1 MGKPLSVVICDD
13 SRLARKQMERALAQ
27 WNVDITHANH
37 GLEALEAIRAG
48 KGELLFLDLNM
59 PLLDGYQVLERIR
72 AHDLPTLTI
81 VVSGDIQPEARE
93 RVIQL
98 GALDFIRKP
107 LDTDLLTRSLRS
119 FGLLE
124 ELTASF
130 VADAHETEPSPA
142 QPLSPPALKP
152 DTGFGLD
159 PVSRAF
165 ELTECYQELA
175 NVAMGQAADRLAR
188 LLRVFIELPI
198 PRVQLVELC
207 ELDMALRQAS
217 GDNPITTI
225 CQGFIAPGIAGEA
238 LLMFSDSSTQDLA
251 LMLGHEGEITDQVE
265 RELMMDIANLL
276 IGAFLN
282 GLGTQLDLSFGQGS
296 PLILGQHCAI
306 PDLNHNNNRWMRTLS
321 IDIGYRIEG
330 RDLSCDLLLL
340 FTEDSLPAMNELVR
354 HL

>member
-13 SRLARKQMERALAQ
+13 SRLARKQMERALVQ

-81 VVSGDIQPEARE
+81 VVSGDVQPEARE

-107 LDTDLLTRSLRS
+107 LDTDLLTQSLRS

-124 ELTASF
+124 ELSVSTASHN
-130 VADAHETEPSPA
+130 DQLETHLEGVRPK
-142 QPLSPPALKP
+142 PLNRTRGL
-152 DTGFGLD
+152 GLD
-159 PVSRAF
+159 PVSQAF

-188 LLRVFIELPI
+188 LLKVFIELPI

-207 ELDMALRQAS
+207 ELDMALHQAT
-217 GDNPITTI
+217 GDNPVTTI

-238 LLMFSDSSTQDLA
+238 LLMFSDSSSQDLA
-251 LMLGHEGEITDQVE
+251 HLLGHEGEITDKIE

-282 GLGTQLDLSFGQGS
+282 GLGSQLDLSFGQGS
-296 PLILGQHCAI
+296 PLILGQHCSV
-306 PDLNHNNNRWMRTLS
+306 PNLQQNGRWTRTLS
-321 IDIGYRIEG
+321 IDICYRIEG

>member
-13 SRLARKQMERALAQ
+13 SRLARKQMERALKQ
-27 WNVDITHANH
+27 WNVDITHASH

-72 AHDLPTLTI
+72 TNDLPTLTV
-81 VVSGDIQPEARE
+81 VVSGDVQPEARE

-107 LDTDLLTRSLRS
+107 LDTDLLTQSLRS

-124 ELTASF
+124 ELAERP
-130 VADAHETEPSPA
+130 ADTVNDAVEADLEGARP
-142 QPLSPPALKP
+142 QPLNRTRGL
-152 DTGFGLD
+152 GLD
-159 PVSRAF
+159 PVSQAF
-165 ELTECYQELA
+165 ELTESYQELA

-188 LLRVFIELPI
+188 LLQVFIELPI
-198 PRVQLVELC
+198 PHVQLVELC
-207 ELDMALRQAS
+207 EFDMALHQAT

-238 LLMFSDSSTQDLA
+238 LLMFSNSSSQDLA
-251 LMLGHEGEITDQVE
+251 YMLGHEGAITDQVE

-282 GLGTQLDLSFGQGS
+282 GLGAQLDLSFGQGS
-296 PLILGQHCAI
+296 PLILGQHCSI
-306 PDLNHNNNRWMRTLS
+306 PNLQQNSRWTRTLS

>member
-72 AHDLPTLTI
+72 AQDLPTLTI
-81 VVSGDIQPEARE
+81 VVSGDVQPEARE
-93 RVIQL
+93 RVVQL

-124 ELTASF
+124 ELSAGTNSTTDS
-130 VADAHETEPSPA
+130 VETHLEDVRP
-142 QPLSPPALKP
+142 QPLSRERGL
-152 DTGFGLD
+152 GLD
-159 PVSRAF
+159 PVSQAF

-207 ELDMALRQAS
+207 ELDMALHQAT
-217 GDNPITTI
+217 GDNPVTTI

-238 LLMFSDSSTQDLA
+238 LLMFSDSSSQDLA
-251 LMLGHEGEITDQVE
+251 QLLRHEGEITDQVE

-282 GLGTQLDLSFGQGS
+282 GLGSQLDLNFGQGS
-296 PLILGQHCAI
+296 PLILGQHCSV
-306 PDLNHNNNRWMRTLS
+306 PNLQQNSRWTRTLS
-321 IDIGYRIEG
+321 IDICYRIEG

>member
-13 SRLARKQMERALAQ
+13 SRLARKQMERALTQ
-27 WNVDITHANH
+27 WNVEITHASH

-72 AHDLPTLTI
+72 ANDLPTLTI
-81 VVSGDIQPEARE
+81 VVSGDIQPEARQ
-93 RVIQL
+93 RVVQL

-107 LDTDLLTRSLRS
+107 LDTEHLTHSLRT

-124 ELTASF
+124 ELAIS
-130 VADAHETEPSPA
+130 PSPVA
-142 QPLSPPALKP
+142 NEAIEMSLESARPVPLNRTPSL
-152 DTGFGLD
+152 GLD
-159 PVSRAF
+159 PISQTF

-175 NVAMGQAADRLAR
+175 NVAMGQAAERLAR
-188 LLRVFIELPI
+188 LLNVFIELPI
-198 PRVQLVELC
+198 PHVQLVELC
-207 ELDMALRQAS
+207 ELDMALHQAT
-217 GDNPITTI
+217 GANPVITI

-238 LLMFSDSSTQDLA
+238 LLMFSDSSSHDLA
-251 LMLGHEGEITDQVE
+251 QLLGHDGELTEQVE

-282 GLGTQLDLSFGQGS
+282 GLGSQLDLSFGQGS
-296 PLILGQHCAI
+296 PLVLGKHCSVPNLQH
-306 PDLNHNNNRWMRTLS
+306 NNRWTRTLS
-321 IDIGYRIEG
+321 IDIRYRIEG
-330 RDLSCDLLLL
+330 RDISCDLLLL
-340 FTEDSLPAMNELVR
+340 FTEDSLSAMNELVR